1 MKEQQLN
8 IVSFDVPYP
17 PNYGGAVDVFYKIKA
32 LHKLG
37 VKIHLHCFDYGRGE
51 QMELNNYCESVTYY
65 QRDKNK
71 AKLLS
76 KLPFV
81 VATRKNEKL
90 LKNLNKNEHPILIE
104 GLHNCWF
111 LDELKPSKRF
121 VTVRTHNVEHDY
133 YKGLAK
139 VEKSLFKKQFFLSEA
154 KKLKAFESVLKKAD
168 LVLSISPND
177 TDYFNSKYKNAK
189 YLPAFHSGEEVTAKT
204 GRGDFALYHGNLGV
218 GENNEASLYLI
229 DVFSKLNFPLVL
241 AGSDPSKELI
251 KKVSQSKNVRLSGN
265 ISFTEMENLIADAHI
280 NILPTF
286 QPTGIKLKLISALYK
301 GRFCMVNKYMVENT
315 GLEKACFEANTPAKF
330 RELVTELMGQEFKLA
345 DLELRNKILQ
355 DKFNNLSNAE
365 KLVELIF
372 YSKFLPE

>member
-1 MKEQQLN
+1 MP
-8 IVSFDVPYP
+8 FP
-17 PNYGGAVDVFYKIKA
+17 PNYGGAVDVFFKIKA
-32 LHKLG
+32 LYKLG
-37 VKIHLHCFDYGRGE
+37 VKIHLHCFEYGRGK
-51 QMELNNYCESVTYY
+51 QTTLNKYCQSVTYY

-76 KLPFV
+76 RLPFV
-81 VATRKNEKL
+81 VATRKNDKL

-121 VTVRTHNVEHDY
+121 VAVRTHNIEHDY

-154 KKLKAFESVLKKAD
+154 KKLKSFESVLKKAD
-168 LVLSISPND
+168 LLLSISPND
-177 TDYFNSKYKNAK
+177 TDYFNSKYKNAS
-189 YLPAFHSGEEVTAKT
+189 YLPAFHSGEEITAKT

-218 GENNEASLYLI
+218 GENNASSLYLI
-229 DVFSKLNFPLVL
+229 DVFSKLDYPLVL

-265 ISFTEMENLIADAHI
+265 ISFTEMDNLIADAHI

-301 GRFCMVNKYMVENT
+301 GRFCVVNKYMVQNT
-315 GLEKACFEANTPAKF
+315 GLEEACYEANTLAKF
-330 RELVTELMGQEFKLA
+330 RKLVVELMGQEFKIA
-345 DLELRNKILQ
+345 DLELRNKVLL
-355 DKFNNLSNAE
+355 DKFNNLSNAK
-365 KLVELIF
+365 KLVEFVF